1 MTAASRLRGPI
12 TLLAYAVVAFA
23 LFLYDGFTLARRSP
37 GLIDVRALALLGH
50 GVPLALFFTKAGL
63 FPVFAVLCVLLLIFG
78 FVRRR
83 YLPLV
88 AVPVVALIL
97 AWKTSDA
104 FKEFFHRPRPEHWL
118 AIHETSAS
126 YPSGH
131 AVLSSTFYGLLAYIV
146 WRTWPAGPQRSIV
159 IGLAMFWILATGW
172 SRLALGAHYASDVL
186 GGYLLGAVFWQ
197 LGVIVVDRILAN
209 RQTATYVAVESP
221 PEVFVRDESP
231 A

>member
-1 MTAASRLRGPI
+1 L
-12 TLLAYAVVAFA
+12 TLLAYAAFAFA

-37 GLIDVRALALLGH
+37 GLIDVRAAGLIGH
-50 GVPLALFFTKAGL
+50 GVPLAVFFTKAGL

-78 FVRRR
+78 FARRR
-83 YLPLV
+83 YLKLV

-104 FKEFFHRPRPEHWL
+104 FKDFFHRPRPEQWL

-131 AVLSSTFYGLLAYIV
+131 AVLASTFYGLLAYIV
-146 WRTWPAGPQRSIV
+146 WRTWPPGPQRSV
-159 IGLAMFWILATGW
+159 LIGLTVFWILATGW

-186 GGYLLGAVFWQ
+186 GGYLLGAVFWL
-197 LGVIVVDRILAN
+197 LGRIVVDRILAGP
-209 RQTATYVAVESP
+209 QAATYVAVESP
-221 PEVFVRDESP
+221 PEVFVRDESR